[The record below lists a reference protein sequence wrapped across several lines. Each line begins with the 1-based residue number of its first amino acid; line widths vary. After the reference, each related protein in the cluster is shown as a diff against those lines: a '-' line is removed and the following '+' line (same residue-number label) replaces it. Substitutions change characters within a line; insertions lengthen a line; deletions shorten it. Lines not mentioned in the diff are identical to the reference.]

1 MIIKNVLK
9 QKLLNTGLFLDNEY
23 LDEYINLV
31 LSNNITIGYT
41 EKHHILQRNYFKK
54 SGLPLDNSPDNLI
67 TLSYCDHC
75 KAHWLLYFC
84 TTGYLKKAN
93 EASIRYIVEMYKV
106 LTGKDRNKFEFND
119 SDFQLLQ
126 NYMTS
131 IVNDENSRYWTEAE
145 VDYLK
150 KNYCGY
156 GTGPKCAK
164 YLNKPI
170 NLVNEKARL
179 LGLSNNCPDWTE
191 AEIETLYK
199 YYPIEGDK
207 VYLRIPLHSKDAC
220 RGKAK
225 QLKIRTKNHYWIDK
239 ETQILKINYPLAG
252 PVGCSKL
259 LPGRTPNK
267 CAHKAA
273 RLGLAYENNP
283 QKVWTESKL
292 AILLQNKSSKIS
304 ELKKLLGFKYS
315 TIKKKLIE
323 LNLYNEQIHCS
334 RHKRSS

>member
-119 SDFQLLQ
+119 YDFQLLQ
-126 NYMTS
+126 SYMTS

-145 VDYLK
+145 VAYLK

-179 LGLSNNCPDWTE
+179 LGLSKNCPDWTE
-191 AEIETLYK
+191 AEIEILYK

-225 QLKIRTKNHYWIDK
+225 QLKIRTKNHYWTPDEIS
-239 ETQILKINYPLAG
+239 ILKLNFPLVG
-252 PVGCSKL
+252 PTGCSKL
-259 LPGRTPNK
+259 LNRNK
-267 CAHKAA
+267 TECKHKAD
-273 RLGLAYENNP
+273 RLGLIYTNNP
-283 QKVWTESKL
+283 QKVWTDEKLKLLLENKDAGISKL
-292 AILLQNKSSKIS
+292 IQILGLSRGCIY
-304 ELKKLLGFKYS
+304 KKLKEISNG
-315 TIKKKLIE
+315 
-323 LNLYNEQIHCS
+323 
-334 RHKRSS
+334 

>member
-31 LSNNITIGYT
+31 LSNNITVGYT

-67 TLSYCDHC
+67 TLSYYDHC

-84 TTGYLKKAN
+84 TTDYLKKAN

-106 LTGKDRNKFEFND
+106 LTGKDRNKFEFSD
-119 SDFQLLQ
+119 YDFQLLQ
-126 NYMTS
+126 SYMTS

-179 LGLSNNCPDWTE
+179 LGLSKNCPDWTE
-191 AEIETLYK
+191 AEIEILYK

-225 QLKIRTKNHYWIDK
+225 QLKIRTKNHYWTPDEIS
-239 ETQILKINYPLAG
+239 ILKLNFPLVG
-252 PVGCSKL
+252 PTGCSKL
-259 LPGRTPNK
+259 LNRNK
-267 CAHKAA
+267 TECKHKAD
-273 RLGLAYENNP
+273 RLGLIYTNNP
-283 QKVWTESKL
+283 QKVWTDEKLKLLLENKDAGISKL
-292 AILLQNKSSKIS
+292 IQILGIS
-304 ELKKLLGFKYS
+304 RGCIYKKLKEIS
-315 TIKKKLIE
+315 
-323 LNLYNEQIHCS
+323 NV
-334 RHKRSS
+334 

>member
-1 MIIKNVLK
+1 MVIKNVLK

-126 NYMTS
+126 SYMTS
-131 IVNDENSRYWTEAE
+131 VVNDENSRYWTEAE

-156 GTGPKCAK
+156 GTGSKCAK

-179 LGLSNNCPDWTE
+179 LGLSKNYPDWTE
-191 AEIETLYK
+191 AEIEILYK

-225 QLKIRTKNHYWIDK
+225 QLKIRTKNHYWTPDEIS
-239 ETQILKINYPLAG
+239 ILKLNFPLVG
-252 PVGCSKL
+252 PTGCSKL
-259 LPGRTPNK
+259 LNRNK
-267 CAHKAA
+267 TECKHKAD
-273 RLGLAYENNP
+273 RLGLIYTNNP
-283 QKVWTESKL
+283 QKVWTDEKLKLLLENKDAGISKL
-292 AILLQNKSSKIS
+292 IQILGIS
-304 ELKKLLGFKYS
+304 RGCIYKKLKEIS
-315 TIKKKLIE
+315 
-323 LNLYNEQIHCS
+323 NV
-334 RHKRSS
+334 

>member
-9 QKLLNTGLFLDNEY
+9 QKLLNTGLFLANEY

-31 LSNNITIGYT
+31 LSNNITVGYT

-54 SGLPLDNSPDNLI
+54 SGLPVDNSPDNLI

-119 SDFQLLQ
+119 YDFQLLQ
-126 NYMTS
+126 SYMTS

-179 LGLSNNCPDWTE
+179 LGLSKNCPDWTE
-191 AEIETLYK
+191 AEIEILYK

-225 QLKIRTKNHYWIDK
+225 QLKIRTKNHYWTPDEIS
-239 ETQILKINYPLAG
+239 ILKLNFPLVG
-252 PVGCSKL
+252 PTGCSKL
-259 LPGRTPNK
+259 LNRNK
-267 CAHKAA
+267 TECKHKAD
-273 RLGLAYENNP
+273 RLGLIYTNNP
-283 QKVWTESKL
+283 QKVWTDEKLKLLLENKDAGISKL
-292 AILLQNKSSKIS
+292 IQILGIS
-304 ELKKLLGFKYS
+304 RGCIYKKLKEISNG
-315 TIKKKLIE
+315 
-323 LNLYNEQIHCS
+323 
-334 RHKRSS
+334 

>member
-23 LDEYINLV
+23 LDEYRNLV
-31 LSNNITIGYT
+31 LSNNITVGYT

-54 SGLPLDNSPDNLI
+54 CGLPVDNSPDNLI

-106 LTGKDRNKFEFND
+106 LTGKDRNKFEFSD
-119 SDFQLLQ
+119 YDFQLLQ
-126 NYMTS
+126 SYMTS

-179 LGLSNNCPDWTE
+179 LGLSKNCPDWTE
-191 AEIETLYK
+191 AEIEILYK

-225 QLKIRTKNHYWIDK
+225 QLKIRTKNHYWTPDEIS
-239 ETQILKINYPLAG
+239 ILKLNFPLVG
-252 PVGCSKL
+252 PTGCSKL
-259 LPGRTPNK
+259 LNRNK
-267 CAHKAA
+267 TECKHKAD
-273 RLGLAYENNP
+273 RLGLIYTNNP
-283 QKVWTESKL
+283 QKVWTDEKLKLLLENKDAGISKL
-292 AILLQNKSSKIS
+292 IQILGIS
-304 ELKKLLGFKYS
+304 RGCIYKKLKEIS
-315 TIKKKLIE
+315 
-323 LNLYNEQIHCS
+323 NV
-334 RHKRSS
+334 

>member
-84 TTGYLKKAN
+84 TTDYLKKAN

-119 SDFQLLQ
+119 YDFQLLQ
-126 NYMTS
+126 SYMTS

-179 LGLSNNCPDWTE
+179 LGLSKNCPDWTE
-191 AEIETLYK
+191 AEIELLYK

-225 QLKIRTKNHYWIDK
+225 QLKIRTKNHYWTPDEIS
-239 ETQILKINYPLAG
+239 ILKLNFPLVG
-252 PVGCSKL
+252 PTGCSKL
-259 LPGRTPNK
+259 LNRNK
-267 CAHKAA
+267 TECKHKAG
-273 RLGLAYENNP
+273 RLGLIYTNNP
-283 QKVWTESKL
+283 QKVWTDEKLKLLLENKDASISKL
-292 AILLQNKSSKIS
+292 IQILGLSRGCIY
-304 ELKKLLGFKYS
+304 KKLKEIG
-315 TIKKKLIE
+315 
-323 LNLYNEQIHCS
+323 NV
-334 RHKRSS
+334 

>member
-84 TTGYLKKAN
+84 TTDYLKKAN

-119 SDFQLLQ
+119 YDFQLLQ
-126 NYMTS
+126 SYMTS

-145 VDYLK
+145 VAYLK

-179 LGLSNNCPDWTE
+179 LGLSKNCPDWTE
-191 AEIETLYK
+191 AEIEILYK

-225 QLKIRTKNHYWIDK
+225 QLKIRTKNHYWTPDEIS
-239 ETQILKINYPLAG
+239 ILKLNFPLVG
-252 PVGCSKL
+252 PTGCSKL
-259 LPGRTPNK
+259 LNRNK
-267 CAHKAA
+267 TECKHKAA
-273 RLGLAYENNP
+273 RLGLIYTNNP
-283 QKVWTESKL
+283 QKVWTDEKLKLLLENKDAGISKL
-292 AILLQNKSSKIS
+292 IQILGLSRGCIY
-304 ELKKLLGFKYS
+304 KKLKEISNG
-315 TIKKKLIE
+315 
-323 LNLYNEQIHCS
+323 
-334 RHKRSS
+334 

>member
-1 MIIKNVLK
+1 MVIKNVLK

-31 LSNNITIGYT
+31 LSNNITVGYT

-54 SGLPLDNSPDNLI
+54 SGLPVDNSPDNLI

-126 NYMTS
+126 SYMTS
-131 IVNDENSRYWTEAE
+131 VVNDENSRYWTEAE

-156 GTGPKCAK
+156 GTGSKCAK

-179 LGLSNNCPDWTE
+179 LGLSKNCPDWTE
-191 AEIETLYK
+191 AEIEILYK

-225 QLKIRTKNHYWIDK
+225 QLKIRTKNHYWTPDEIS
-239 ETQILKINYPLAG
+239 ILKLNFPLVG
-252 PVGCSKL
+252 PTGCSKL
-259 LPGRTPNK
+259 LNRNK
-267 CAHKAA
+267 TECKHKAD
-273 RLGLAYENNP
+273 RLGLIYTNNP
-283 QKVWTESKL
+283 QKVWTDEKLKLLLENKDAGISKL
-292 AILLQNKSSKIS
+292 IQILGIS
-304 ELKKLLGFKYS
+304 RGCIYKKLKEIS
-315 TIKKKLIE
+315 
-323 LNLYNEQIHCS
+323 NV
-334 RHKRSS
+334 

>member
-31 LSNNITIGYT
+31 LTNNITIGYT

-54 SGLPLDNSPDNLI
+54 SGLPVDSSPDNLI

-93 EASIRYIVEMYKV
+93 EVSIRYIVEMYKV

-126 NYMTS
+126 SYMTS

-179 LGLSNNCPDWTE
+179 LGLSKNCPDWTE
-191 AEIETLYK
+191 AEIEILYK

-225 QLKIRTKNHYWIDK
+225 QLKIRTKNHYWTPDEIS
-239 ETQILKINYPLAG
+239 ILKLNFPLVG
-252 PVGCSKL
+252 PTGCSKL
-259 LPGRTPNK
+259 LNRNK
-267 CAHKAA
+267 AECKHKAD
-273 RLGLAYENNP
+273 RLGLIYTNNP
-283 QKVWTESKL
+283 QKVWTDEKLKLLLENKDAGISKL
-292 AILLQNKSSKIS
+292 IQILGIS
-304 ELKKLLGFKYS
+304 RGCIYKKLKEISNG
-315 TIKKKLIE
+315 
-323 LNLYNEQIHCS
+323 
-334 RHKRSS
+334 

>member
-119 SDFQLLQ
+119 YDFQLLQ
-126 NYMTS
+126 SYMTS

-179 LGLSNNCPDWTE
+179 LGLSKNCPDWTE
-191 AEIETLYK
+191 AEIEILYK

-207 VYLRIPLHSKDAC
+207 VYLRILLHSKDAC

-225 QLKIRTKNHYWIDK
+225 QLKIRTKNHYWTPDEIS
-239 ETQILKINYPLAG
+239 ILKLNFPLVG
-252 PVGCSKL
+252 PTGCSKL
-259 LPGRTPNK
+259 LNRNK
-267 CAHKAA
+267 TECKHKAD
-273 RLGLAYENNP
+273 RLGLIYTNNP
-283 QKVWTESKL
+283 QKVWTDEKLKLLLENKDAGISKL
-292 AILLQNKSSKIS
+292 IQILGLSRGCIY
-304 ELKKLLGFKYS
+304 KKLKEIS
-315 TIKKKLIE
+315 
-323 LNLYNEQIHCS
+323 NV
-334 RHKRSS
+334 

>member
-84 TTGYLKKAN
+84 TTDYLKKAN

-119 SDFQLLQ
+119 YDFQLLQ
-126 NYMTS
+126 SYMTS

-179 LGLSNNCPDWTE
+179 LGLSKNCPDWTE
-191 AEIETLYK
+191 AEIEILYK

-225 QLKIRTKNHYWIDK
+225 QLKIRTKNHYWTPDEIS
-239 ETQILKINYPLAG
+239 ILKLNFPLVG
-252 PVGCSKL
+252 PTGCSKL
-259 LPGRTPNK
+259 LNRNK
-267 CAHKAA
+267 TECKHKAD
-273 RLGLAYENNP
+273 RLGLIYTNNP
-283 QKVWTESKL
+283 QKVWTDEKLKLLLENKDAGISKL
-292 AILLQNKSSKIS
+292 IQILGLSRGCIY
-304 ELKKLLGFKYS
+304 KKLKEIS
-315 TIKKKLIE
+315 
-323 LNLYNEQIHCS
+323 NV
-334 RHKRSS
+334 

>member
-9 QKLLNTGLFLDNEY
+9 QKLLNTGLFLNNEY

-31 LSNNITIGYT
+31 LSNNITVGYT

-54 SGLPLDNSPDNLI
+54 SGLPVDNSPDNLI

-126 NYMTS
+126 SYMTS

-179 LGLSNNCPDWTE
+179 LGLSKNCPDWTE
-191 AEIETLYK
+191 AEIEILYK

-225 QLKIRTKNHYWIDK
+225 QLKIRTKNHYWTPDEIS
-239 ETQILKINYPLAG
+239 ILKLNFPLVG
-252 PVGCSKL
+252 PTGCSKL
-259 LPGRTPNK
+259 LNRNK
-267 CAHKAA
+267 TECKHKAD
-273 RLGLAYENNP
+273 RLGLIYTNNP
-283 QKVWTESKL
+283 QKVWTDEKLKLLLENKDAGISKL
-292 AILLQNKSSKIS
+292 IQILGIS
-304 ELKKLLGFKYS
+304 RGCIYKKLKEISNG
-315 TIKKKLIE
+315 
-323 LNLYNEQIHCS
+323 
-334 RHKRSS
+334 

>member
-106 LTGKDRNKFEFND
+106 LTGKDINKFEFND
-119 SDFQLLQ
+119 YDFQLLQ
-126 NYMTS
+126 SYMTS
-131 IVNDENSRYWTEAE
+131 VVNDENSRYWTEAE

-179 LGLSNNCPDWTE
+179 LGLSKNCPDWTE
-191 AEIETLYK
+191 AEIEILYK

-225 QLKIRTKNHYWIDK
+225 QLKIRTKNHYWTPDEIS
-239 ETQILKINYPLAG
+239 ILKLNFPLVG
-252 PVGCSKL
+252 PTGCSKL
-259 LPGRTPNK
+259 LNRNK
-267 CAHKAA
+267 TECKHKAD
-273 RLGLAYENNP
+273 RLGLIYTNNP
-283 QKVWTESKL
+283 QKVWTDEKLKLLLENKDAGISKL
-292 AILLQNKSSKIS
+292 IQILGLSRGCIY
-304 ELKKLLGFKYS
+304 KKLKEIS
-315 TIKKKLIE
+315 
-323 LNLYNEQIHCS
+323 NV
-334 RHKRSS
+334 

>member
-126 NYMTS
+126 SYMTS

-179 LGLSNNCPDWTE
+179 LGLSKNCPDWTE
-191 AEIETLYK
+191 AEIEILYK

-225 QLKIRTKNHYWIDK
+225 QLKIRTKNHYWTPDEIS
-239 ETQILKINYPLAG
+239 ILKLNFPLAG
-252 PVGCSKL
+252 PTGCSKL
-259 LPGRTPNK
+259 LNRNK
-267 CAHKAA
+267 TECKHKAD
-273 RLGLAYENNP
+273 RLGLIYTNNP
-283 QKVWTESKL
+283 QKVWTDEKLKLLLENKDAGISKL
-292 AILLQNKSSKIS
+292 IQILGIS
-304 ELKKLLGFKYS
+304 RGCIYKKLKEIS
-315 TIKKKLIE
+315 
-323 LNLYNEQIHCS
+323 NV
-334 RHKRSS
+334 

>member
-9 QKLLNTGLFLDNEY
+9 QKLLTTGLFLDNEY

-31 LSNNITIGYT
+31 LSNNTTIGYT

-54 SGLPLDNSPDNLI
+54 SGLPVDSSPDNLI

-126 NYMTS
+126 SYMTS

-156 GTGPKCAK
+156 GAGPKCAK

-170 NLVNEKARL
+170 KLVNEKARL

-191 AEIETLYK
+191 AEIEILYK

-225 QLKIRTKNHYWIDK
+225 QLKIRTKNHYWTPDEIS
-239 ETQILKINYPLAG
+239 ILKLNFPLVG
-252 PVGCSKL
+252 PTGCSKL
-259 LPGRTPNK
+259 LNRNK
-267 CAHKAA
+267 TECKHKAA
-273 RLGLAYENNP
+273 RLGLVYENNP
-283 QKVWTESKL
+283 QKVWTDEKLKLLLENKDASISKL
-292 AILLQNKSSKIS
+292 MQVLGLSRGCIY
-304 ELKKLLGFKYS
+304 KKLKEISNG
-315 TIKKKLIE
+315 
-323 LNLYNEQIHCS
+323 
-334 RHKRSS
+334 

>member
-126 NYMTS
+126 SYMTS

-156 GTGPKCAK
+156 GTGTKCAK

-179 LGLSNNCPDWTE
+179 LGLSKNCPDWTE
-191 AEIETLYK
+191 AEIEILYK

-225 QLKIRTKNHYWIDK
+225 QLKIRTKNHYWTPDEIS
-239 ETQILKINYPLAG
+239 ILKLNFPLVG
-252 PVGCSKL
+252 PTGCSKL
-259 LPGRTPNK
+259 LNRNK
-267 CAHKAA
+267 TECKHKAD
-273 RLGLAYENNP
+273 RLGLIYTNNP
-283 QKVWTESKL
+283 QKVWTDEKLKLLLENKDAGISKL
-292 AILLQNKSSKIS
+292 IQILGIS
-304 ELKKLLGFKYS
+304 RGCIYKKLKEIS
-315 TIKKKLIE
+315 
-323 LNLYNEQIHCS
+323 NV
-334 RHKRSS
+334 

>member
-31 LSNNITIGYT
+31 LSNNITVGYT

-126 NYMTS
+126 SYMTS

-156 GTGPKCAK
+156 GTGSKCAK

-179 LGLSNNCPDWTE
+179 LGLSKNCPDWTE
-191 AEIETLYK
+191 AEIEILYK

-225 QLKIRTKNHYWIDK
+225 QLKIRTKNHYWTPGEIS
-239 ETQILKINYPLAG
+239 ILKLNFPLVG
-252 PVGCSKL
+252 PAGCSKL
-259 LPGRTPNK
+259 LNRNK
-267 CAHKAA
+267 TECKHKAD
-273 RLGLAYENNP
+273 RLGLIYTNNP
-283 QKVWTESKL
+283 QKVWTDEKLKLLLENKDAGISKL
-292 AILLQNKSSKIS
+292 MQILGLSRGCIY
-304 ELKKLLGFKYS
+304 KKLKEISNG
-315 TIKKKLIE
+315 
-323 LNLYNEQIHCS
+323 
-334 RHKRSS
+334 

>member
-119 SDFQLLQ
+119 YDFQLLQ
-126 NYMTS
+126 SYMTS

-145 VDYLK
+145 VAYLK

-156 GTGPKCAK
+156 LTGPKSAK

-179 LGLSNNCPDWTE
+179 LGLSKNCPDWTE
-191 AEIETLYK
+191 AEIEILYK

-225 QLKIRTKNHYWIDK
+225 QLKIRTKNHYWTPDEIS
-239 ETQILKINYPLAG
+239 ILKLNFPLVG
-252 PVGCSKL
+252 PTGCSKL
-259 LPGRTPNK
+259 LNRNK
-267 CAHKAA
+267 TECKHKAA
-273 RLGLAYENNP
+273 RLGLIYTNNP
-283 QKVWTESKL
+283 QKVWTDEKLKLLLENKDAGISKL
-292 AILLQNKSSKIS
+292 IQILGLSRGCIY
-304 ELKKLLGFKYS
+304 KKLKEISNG
-315 TIKKKLIE
+315 
-323 LNLYNEQIHCS
+323 
-334 RHKRSS
+334 

>member
-31 LSNNITIGYT
+31 LNNNITIGYT

-54 SGLPLDNSPDNLI
+54 SGLPVDSSPDNLI

-119 SDFQLLQ
+119 YDFQLLQ
-126 NYMTS
+126 SYMTS
-131 IVNDENSRYWTEAE
+131 VVNDENSRYWTEAE

-179 LGLSNNCPDWTE
+179 LGLSKNCPDWTE
-191 AEIETLYK
+191 AEIEILYK

-225 QLKIRTKNHYWIDK
+225 QLKIRTKNHYWTPNEIS
-239 ETQILKINYPLAG
+239 ILKLNFPLVG
-252 PVGCSKL
+252 PTGCSKL
-259 LPGRTPNK
+259 LNR
-267 CAHKAA
+267 
-273 RLGLAYENNP
+273 
-283 QKVWTESKL
+283 
-292 AILLQNKSSKIS
+292 NKS
-304 ELKKLLGFKYS
+304 F
-315 TIKKKLIE
+315 
-323 LNLYNEQIHCS
+323 S
-334 RHKRSS
+334 R

>member
-119 SDFQLLQ
+119 YDFQLLQ
-126 NYMTS
+126 SYMTS

-179 LGLSNNCPDWTE
+179 LGLSKNCPDWTE
-191 AEIETLYK
+191 AEIEILYK

-225 QLKIRTKNHYWIDK
+225 QLKIRTKNHYWTPDEIS
-239 ETQILKINYPLAG
+239 ILKLNFPLVG
-252 PVGCSKL
+252 PTGCSKL
-259 LPGRTPNK
+259 LNRNK
-267 CAHKAA
+267 TECKHKAD
-273 RLGLAYENNP
+273 RLGLIYTNNP
-283 QKVWTESKL
+283 QKVWTDEKLKLLLENKDAGISKL
-292 AILLQNKSSKIS
+292 IQILGLSRGCIY
-304 ELKKLLGFKYS
+304 KKLKEIS
-315 TIKKKLIE
+315 
-323 LNLYNEQIHCS
+323 NV
-334 RHKRSS
+334 

>member
-1 MIIKNVLK
+1 MITKNVLK

-31 LSNNITIGYT
+31 LNNNITIGYT

-54 SGLPLDNSPDNLI
+54 SGLPVDSSPDNII

-126 NYMTS
+126 SYMTS

-170 NLVNEKARL
+170 KLVNEKARL

-191 AEIETLYK
+191 AEMEILYK

-225 QLKIRTKNHYWIDK
+225 QLKIRTKNHYWTPDEIS
-239 ETQILKINYPLAG
+239 ILKLNFPLVG
-252 PVGCSKL
+252 PTGCSKL
-259 LPGRTPNK
+259 LNRNK
-267 CAHKAA
+267 TECKHKAD
-273 RLGLAYENNP
+273 RLGLIYTNNP
-283 QKVWTESKL
+283 QKVWTDEKLKLLLENKDAGISKL
-292 AILLQNKSSKIS
+292 IQILGLSRGCIY
-304 ELKKLLGFKYS
+304 KKLKEIS
-315 TIKKKLIE
+315 
-323 LNLYNEQIHCS
+323 NA
-334 RHKRSS
+334 

>member
-31 LSNNITIGYT
+31 LSSNITVGYT

-84 TTGYLKKAN
+84 TTDYLKKAN

-119 SDFQLLQ
+119 YDFQLLQ
-126 NYMTS
+126 SYMTS

-179 LGLSNNCPDWTE
+179 LGLSKNCPDWTE
-191 AEIETLYK
+191 AEIEILYK

-225 QLKIRTKNHYWIDK
+225 QLKIRTKNHYWTPDEIS
-239 ETQILKINYPLAG
+239 ILKLNFPLVG
-252 PVGCSKL
+252 PTGCSKL
-259 LPGRTPNK
+259 LNRNK
-267 CAHKAA
+267 TECKHKAD
-273 RLGLAYENNP
+273 RLGLIYTNNP
-283 QKVWTESKL
+283 QKVWTDEKLKLLLENKDAGISKL
-292 AILLQNKSSKIS
+292 VQILDLSRGCIY
-304 ELKKLLGFKYS
+304 KKLKEISNG
-315 TIKKKLIE
+315 
-323 LNLYNEQIHCS
+323 
-334 RHKRSS
+334 

>member
-31 LSNNITIGYT
+31 LSNNITVGYT

-54 SGLPLDNSPDNLI
+54 SGLPVDNSPDNLI

-93 EASIRYIVEMYKV
+93 ETSIRYIVEMYKV

-126 NYMTS
+126 SYMTS

-179 LGLSNNCPDWTE
+179 LGLSKNCPDWTE
-191 AEIETLYK
+191 AEIEILYK

-225 QLKIRTKNHYWIDK
+225 QLKIRTKNHYWTPDEIS
-239 ETQILKINYPLAG
+239 ILKLNFPLAG
-252 PVGCSKL
+252 PTGCSKL
-259 LPGRTPNK
+259 LNRNK
-267 CAHKAA
+267 TECKHKAD
-273 RLGLAYENNP
+273 RLGLIYTNNP
-283 QKVWTESKL
+283 QKVWTDEKLKLLLENKDAGISKL
-292 AILLQNKSSKIS
+292 IQILGIS
-304 ELKKLLGFKYS
+304 RGCIYKKLKEIS
-315 TIKKKLIE
+315 
-323 LNLYNEQIHCS
+323 NV
-334 RHKRSS
+334 

>member
-84 TTGYLKKAN
+84 TTDYLKKAN

-119 SDFQLLQ
+119 YDFQLLQ
-126 NYMTS
+126 SYMTS

-179 LGLSNNCPDWTE
+179 LGLSKNCPDWTE
-191 AEIETLYK
+191 AEIEILYK

-225 QLKIRTKNHYWIDK
+225 QLKIRTKNHYWTPDEIS
-239 ETQILKINYPLAG
+239 ILKLNFPLVG
-252 PVGCSKL
+252 PTGCSKL
-259 LPGRTPNK
+259 LNRNK
-267 CAHKAA
+267 TECKHKAD
-273 RLGLAYENNP
+273 RLGLIYTNNP
-283 QKVWTESKL
+283 QKVWTDEKLKLLLENKDAGISKL
-292 AILLQNKSSKIS
+292 IQILGIS
-304 ELKKLLGFKYS
+304 RGCIYKKLKEISNG
-315 TIKKKLIE
+315 
-323 LNLYNEQIHCS
+323 
-334 RHKRSS
+334 

>member
-31 LSNNITIGYT
+31 LSNNITVGYT

-54 SGLPLDNSPDNLI
+54 SGLPVDNSPDNLI

-106 LTGKDRNKFEFND
+106 LTGKDRNKFEFSD
-119 SDFQLLQ
+119 YDFQLLQ
-126 NYMTS
+126 SYMTS

-179 LGLSNNCPDWTE
+179 LGLSKNCPDWTE
-191 AEIETLYK
+191 AEIEILYK

-225 QLKIRTKNHYWIDK
+225 QLKIRTKNHYWTPDEIS
-239 ETQILKINYPLAG
+239 ILKLNFPLVG
-252 PVGCSKL
+252 PTGCSKL
-259 LPGRTPNK
+259 LNRNK
-267 CAHKAA
+267 TECKHKAD
-273 RLGLAYENNP
+273 RLGLIYTNNP
-283 QKVWTESKL
+283 QKVWTDEKLKLLLENKDAGISKL
-292 AILLQNKSSKIS
+292 IQILGIS
-304 ELKKLLGFKYS
+304 RGCIYKKLKEIS
-315 TIKKKLIE
+315 
-323 LNLYNEQIHCS
+323 NV
-334 RHKRSS
+334 

>member
-31 LSNNITIGYT
+31 LSNNITVGYT

-54 SGLPLDNSPDNLI
+54 SGLPVDNSPDNLI

-126 NYMTS
+126 SYMTS

-156 GTGPKCAK
+156 GTGSKCAK

-225 QLKIRTKNHYWIDK
+225 QLKIRTKNHYWTPDEIS
-239 ETQILKINYPLAG
+239 ILKLNFPLVG
-252 PVGCSKL
+252 PAGCSKL
-259 LPGRTPNK
+259 LNRNK
-267 CAHKAA
+267 TECKHKAD
-273 RLGLAYENNP
+273 RLGLIYTNNP
-283 QKVWTESKL
+283 QKVWTDEKLKLLLENKDVGISKL
-292 AILLQNKSSKIS
+292 IQILGIS
-304 ELKKLLGFKYS
+304 RGCIYKKLKEIS
-315 TIKKKLIE
+315 
-323 LNLYNEQIHCS
+323 NV
-334 RHKRSS
+334 

>member
-54 SGLPLDNSPDNLI
+54 SDLPLDNSPDNLI

-84 TTGYLKKAN
+84 TTDYLKKAN

-119 SDFQLLQ
+119 YDFQLLQ
-126 NYMTS
+126 SYMTS

-145 VDYLK
+145 VAYLK

-179 LGLSNNCPDWTE
+179 LGLSKNCPDWTE
-191 AEIETLYK
+191 AEIEILYK

-225 QLKIRTKNHYWIDK
+225 QLKIRTKNHYWTPDEIS
-239 ETQILKINYPLAG
+239 ILKLNFPLVG
-252 PVGCSKL
+252 PTGCSKL
-259 LPGRTPNK
+259 LNRNK
-267 CAHKAA
+267 TECKHKAA
-273 RLGLAYENNP
+273 RLGLIYTNNP
-283 QKVWTESKL
+283 QKVWTDEKLKLLLENKDAGISKL
-292 AILLQNKSSKIS
+292 IQILGLSRGCIY
-304 ELKKLLGFKYS
+304 KKLKE
-315 TIKKKLIE
+315 I
-323 LNLYNEQIHCS
+323 NNV
-334 RHKRSS
+334 

>member
-84 TTGYLKKAN
+84 TTDYLKKAN

-119 SDFQLLQ
+119 YDFQLLQ
-126 NYMTS
+126 SYMTS

-179 LGLSNNCPDWTE
+179 LGLSKNCPDWTE
-191 AEIETLYK
+191 AEIEILYK

-225 QLKIRTKNHYWIDK
+225 QLKIRTKNHYWTDK

>member
-54 SGLPLDNSPDNLI
+54 SGLPVDSSPDNLI

-126 NYMTS
+126 SYMTS

-170 NLVNEKARL
+170 KLVNEKARL

-191 AEIETLYK
+191 AEIEILYK

-225 QLKIRTKNHYWIDK
+225 QLKIRTKNHYWTPDEIS
-239 ETQILKINYPLAG
+239 ILKLNFSLVG
-252 PVGCSKL
+252 PTGCSKL
-259 LPGRTPNK
+259 LNRNK
-267 CAHKAA
+267 TECKHKAD
-273 RLGLAYENNP
+273 RLGLIYTNNP
-283 QKVWTESKL
+283 QKVWTDEKLKLLLENKDAGISKL
-292 AILLQNKSSKIS
+292 IQILGLSRGCIY
-304 ELKKLLGFKYS
+304 KKLKEISNG
-315 TIKKKLIE
+315 
-323 LNLYNEQIHCS
+323 
-334 RHKRSS
+334 

>member
-119 SDFQLLQ
+119 YDFQLLQ
-126 NYMTS
+126 SYMTS

-179 LGLSNNCPDWTE
+179 LGLSKNCPDWTE
-191 AEIETLYK
+191 AEIEILYK

-225 QLKIRTKNHYWIDK
+225 QLKIRTKNHYWTPDEIS
-239 ETQILKINYPLAG
+239 ILKLNFPLVG
-252 PVGCSKL
+252 PTGCSKL
-259 LPGRTPNK
+259 LNRNK
-267 CAHKAA
+267 TECKHKAD
-273 RLGLAYENNP
+273 RLGLIYTNNP
-283 QKVWTESKL
+283 QKVWTDEKLKLLLENKGAGISKL
-292 AILLQNKSSKIS
+292 IQILGLSRGCIY
-304 ELKKLLGFKYS
+304 KKLKEIS
-315 TIKKKLIE
+315 
-323 LNLYNEQIHCS
+323 NV
-334 RHKRSS
+334 

>member
-119 SDFQLLQ
+119 YDFQLLQ
-126 NYMTS
+126 SYMTS
-131 IVNDENSRYWTEAE
+131 VVNDENSRYWTEAE

-179 LGLSNNCPDWTE
+179 LGLSKNCPDWTE
-191 AEIETLYK
+191 AEIEILYK

-225 QLKIRTKNHYWIDK
+225 QLKIRTKNHYWTPDEIS
-239 ETQILKINYPLAG
+239 ILKLNFPLVG
-252 PVGCSKL
+252 PTGCSKL
-259 LPGRTPNK
+259 LNRNK
-267 CAHKAA
+267 TECKHKAD
-273 RLGLAYENNP
+273 RLGLIYTNNP
-283 QKVWTESKL
+283 QKVWTDEKLKLLLENKDAGISKL
-292 AILLQNKSSKIS
+292 IQILGLSRGCIY
-304 ELKKLLGFKYS
+304 KKLKEIS
-315 TIKKKLIE
+315 
-323 LNLYNEQIHCS
+323 NV
-334 RHKRSS
+334 

>member
-106 LTGKDRNKFEFND
+106 LTGKNRNKFEFND
-119 SDFQLLQ
+119 YDFQLLQ
-126 NYMTS
+126 SYMTS

-179 LGLSNNCPDWTE
+179 LGLSKNCPDWTE
-191 AEIETLYK
+191 AEIEILYK

-225 QLKIRTKNHYWIDK
+225 QLKIRTKNHYWTPDEIS
-239 ETQILKINYPLAG
+239 ILKLNFPLVG
-252 PVGCSKL
+252 PTGCSKL
-259 LPGRTPNK
+259 LNRNK
-267 CAHKAA
+267 TECKHKAD
-273 RLGLAYENNP
+273 RLGLIYTNNP
-283 QKVWTESKL
+283 QKVWTDEKLKLLLENKDAGISKL
-292 AILLQNKSSKIS
+292 IQILGLSRGCIY
-304 ELKKLLGFKYS
+304 KKLKEIS
-315 TIKKKLIE
+315 
-323 LNLYNEQIHCS
+323 NV
-334 RHKRSS
+334 